1 MKRYK
6 LKELISN
13 TYIIVSKDVIDF
25 LNIHNT
31 KRIGDTKIYLIN
43 SCQYEIVDVVEE
55 IKENKMSH
63 SERRLKGYRKRKLTF
78 LKNRCSIKIDPCTRL
93 VYVYDPFTKKSKLG
107 KL

>member
-1 MKRYK
+1 MENKKYK

-13 TYIIVSKDVIDF
+13 TYMIVSKDVIEF

-43 SCQYEIVDVVEE
+43 SCQYEIVNVVEE

-63 SERRLKGYRKRKLTF
+63 SERRLKGYKNKRMNF
-78 LKNRCSIKIDPCTRL
+78 LENNHEFWVTNNTGYDIIIEWKKKEIK
-93 VYVYDPFTKKSKLG
+93 F
-107 KL
+107 